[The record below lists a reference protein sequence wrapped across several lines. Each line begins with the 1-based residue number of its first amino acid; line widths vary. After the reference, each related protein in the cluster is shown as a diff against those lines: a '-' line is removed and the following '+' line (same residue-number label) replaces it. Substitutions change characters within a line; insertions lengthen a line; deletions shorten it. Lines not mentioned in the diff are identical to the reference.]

1 MLPKDMLARCFVLRK
16 LLANK
21 IFIIILVALLL
32 VAVIIFDSIQG
43 NFIHNLSSPITLAL
57 QPVQTAISG
66 GGNAFAD
73 FYSSITEGIEIRN
86 KNRELEAQIAELQ
99 YQVQQQEEA
108 AIRWEELKEAF
119 HIKDTF
125 ENYEIYGAPILSREA
140 DEWFS
145 VIRVGVGSNDGI
157 VINEAI
163 TSYAVVDAQ
172 MHLVGK
178 VLSSDLTSAKILPL
192 LHEGFSVSARVNA
205 VNGATVIVH
214 GEIELKEDGLLK
226 VDQISDSAVLK
237 VGDEL
242 VTSGSGGLF
251 PAGIPIGVIVS
262 IDDSSPLNR
271 FAMMKPYA
279 DISSLT
285 DVFIM
290 VPPVPEAAPSV
301 GSSAT
306 QGSDTQAAGSET
318 VSTSPSP

>member
-1 MLPKDMLARCFVLRK
+1 MLRK

-21 IFIIILVALLL
+21 VFIIILVVLLL

-43 NFIHNLSSPITLAL
+43 NFIHNLSTPITLVL
-57 QPVQTAISG
+57 QPVQTAIAG
-66 GGNAFAD
+66 GGNAFSD

-99 YQVQQQEEA
+99 YQVQQQKEA
-108 AIRWEELKEAF
+108 AIRWEELKDAF

-145 VIRVGVGSNDGI
+145 VIRVGVGSKDGI
-157 VINEAI
+157 VINEEI

-172 MHLVGK
+172 MQLVGK
-178 VLSSDLTSAKILPL
+178 VLSSDMTSAKILPL
-192 LHEGFSVSARVNA
+192 LHEGFSVSARVNV

-226 VDQISDSAVLK
+226 VDQLSDSAVLQ

-271 FAMMKPYA
+271 FAMLKPYS
-279 DISSLT
+279 DIASLT

-290 VPPVPEAAPSV
+290 VPPTATSEDGTVEANA
-301 GSSAT
+301 
-306 QGSDTQAAGSET
+306 DTSITVTPTPAA
-318 VSTSPSP
+318 